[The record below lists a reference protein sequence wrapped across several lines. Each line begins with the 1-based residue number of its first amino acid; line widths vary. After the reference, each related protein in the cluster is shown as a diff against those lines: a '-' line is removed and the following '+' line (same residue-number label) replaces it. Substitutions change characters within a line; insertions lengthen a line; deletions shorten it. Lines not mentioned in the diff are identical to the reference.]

1 MDLRKER
8 QVKGMSLQ
16 QKIENEIAIL
26 RGLIAQYKRSTDPE
40 SICMVIAYEYGLQ
53 ALIEVY
59 EMTKQEKRM
68 PF

>member
-1 MDLRKER
+1 MN
-8 QVKGMSLQ
+8 LQ
-16 QKIENEIAIL
+16 KKIENEIAIL
-26 RGLIAQYKRSTDPE
+26 RGLIVRYKRSTDPE

-59 EMTKQEKRM
+59 EMTKQEKRV